1 MSTITTNTRNVR
13 GVCERTEAPHSDDLH
28 CTRRMSSDGQLPPDQ
43 HTGQDK
49 PGITPVFNPSLEAG
63 VMIPCPYSP
72 CSIPIFPLEKAPVEG
87 PFKKVKYA
95 VHPSAPI
102 VPDPHT
108 LLTHVLG
115 NSKWF
120 Q

>member
-63 VMIPCPYSP
+63 VIILCLYSP
-72 CSIPIFPLEKAPVEG
+72 CSIQYSQWKNHLLKG
-87 PFKKVKYA
+87 NL
-95 VHPSAPI
+95 
-102 VPDPHT
+102 PHGG
-108 LLTHVLG
+108 LC
-115 NSKWF
+115 KI
-120 Q
+120 